1 MLSDKPDANGMHT
14 QTFVTTPKMSTYL
27 LAFQVGD
34 WVCTSGEAD
43 GIPIRSCSTPD
54 KIALTPFA
62 LHAAEHFLH
71 FYDQYFGVKYAM
83 PKLDMIG
90 IPDFEAGAMENWGCI
105 TYRETALLVDEKTAP
120 LSAKKLVAVDVAHE
134 MAHQWF
140 GDLVT
145 MQWWDNL
152 WLNEGF
158 ATWMEF
164 KAVDEWQPTWACAKM
179 KRSR

>member
-1 MLSDKPDANGMHT
+1 
-14 QTFVTTPKMSTYL
+14 
-27 LAFQVGD
+27 
-34 WVCTSGEAD
+34 
-43 GIPIRSCSTPD
+43 PD

-71 FYDQYFGVKYAM
+71 YYDQYFGIKYAM

-90 IPDFEAGAMENWGCI
+90 IPDFEAGAMEHWGCI
-105 TYRETALLVDEKTAP
+105 TYREQALLVDEEHAS
-120 LSAKKLVAVDVAHE
+120 LAQKKLVAVDVAHE

-145 MQWWDNL
+145 LAWWDNT

-158 ATWMEF
+158 ATWMEY
-164 KAVDEWQPTWACAKM
+164 KAVDEWQPGWGEMNDRALDMQNTLNTDSLPTTRAIRAKADTPEEINQQFD
-179 KRSR
+179 S